1 MACAREKDAAAA
13 AGVHMKISG
22 YDVRFP
28 FKPYASQLVRRPR
41 DDDDVLD
48 SMHPRLVAPPSRRSL
63 LPLPSS
69 PPRRRRVSPR
79 LRIAQGVMGKVLKAF
94 DNGENALLESPT
106 GSGKSLAL
114 LCSGASSRDFGHPL
128 SRVSP
133 PSTEPN
139 AAQPALTPS
148 PSFPVRTRQRSRG
161 KSGGSAITINAAS
174 ARAPRRRTNRVGRNR
189 RRRRARKRRH
199 RTQTPKTKPFART
212 RPRRRGN
219 ARRRPRSCR
228 KFTTRRGHTRRSRR
242 S

>member
-114 LCSGASSRDFGHPL
+114 LCSGASSRDLGTPSLVFPPLQPNRTPPSQRSPRPHP
-128 SRVSP
+128 SPCERVSARVARAV
-133 PSTEPN
+133 E
-139 AAQPALTPS
+139 A
-148 PSFPVRTRQRSRG
+148 RSR
-161 KSGGSAITINAAS
+161 
-174 ARAPRRRTNRVGRNR
+174 
-189 RRRRARKRRH
+189 
-199 RTQTPKTKPFART
+199 
-212 RPRRRGN
+212 
-219 ARRRPRSCR
+219 
-228 KFTTRRGHTRRSRR
+228 
-242 S
+242 

>member
-48 SMHPRLVAPPSRRSL
+48 SMHPRLVAPPSF
-63 LPLPSS
+63 SS
-69 PPRRRRVSPR
+69 PSPLVPSAPPTRLTSPSHRAGRHGEGPESVRQRRERAV
-79 LRIAQGVMGKVLKAF
+79 GVAHGEREVARALVFRCVLA
-94 DNGENALLESPT
+94 
-106 GSGKSLAL
+106 
-114 LCSGASSRDFGHPL
+114 RFGHPL
-128 SRVSP
+128 SRVS

-174 ARAPRRRTNRVGRNR
+174 ARAARRRTNRVGRNR

-228 KFTTRRGHTRRSRR
+228 KFTTRRGRTRRSRR